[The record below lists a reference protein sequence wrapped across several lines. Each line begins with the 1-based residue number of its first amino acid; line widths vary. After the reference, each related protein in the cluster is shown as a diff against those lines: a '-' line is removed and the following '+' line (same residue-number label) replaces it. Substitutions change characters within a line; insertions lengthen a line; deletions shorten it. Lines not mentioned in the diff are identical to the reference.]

1 MLQPTTVTSLEALAM
16 MVGCVLGAG
25 FMACFLIALT
35 GDGIVHRV
43 AGDAARNPAVVV
55 RPRSSSCAGCV
66 QDQQRAH
73 IDFEVRSHRT
83 RPQSWSCART
93 GLSPWLEATARLA
106 GEDSLCETLF
116 SWRSRSPFF

>member
-55 RPRSSSCAGCV
+55 RLGVHLALGVFRISSALTSTSKCEVIALDRKAG
-66 QDQQRAH
+66 RAR
-73 IDFEVRSHRT
+73 EQVY
-83 RPQSWSCART
+83 
-93 GLSPWLEATARLA
+93 RL
-106 GEDSLCETLF
+106 G
-116 SWRSRSPFF
+116 